1 MPARNIFLNYR
12 REDTAGHAG
21 RLFDRLNWR
30 FPGRVFRDVTGLAY
44 GFDFAKEI
52 ERKLADCD
60 VLIVVIGKYWLT
72 LRCDDGVTRRLDHEQ
87 DFVRL
92 EVATG
97 LRRNIPVIPV
107 LVDGAVMPK
116 AESLPDDLKPLVL
129 RNALT
134 INDPDFDVE
143 VARLIRQLELM
154 FGEQQPSPPP
164 PPKPKWSLWK
174 TAALAAGLGGLVLV
188 AVSIVALIRNSAPKS
203 VTPAPSSAQ
212 PAGSPLASMPTKPAS
227 APVEKR
233 QPAPTPTLAP
243 TPALAAPAPAEVSK
257 AVPSSG
263 AEESFDPVGT
273 WDVEAVETGDRA
285 VLTMDAY
292 HRYRG
297 SGTYEGERIVI
308 EGSWRPGPGSRS
320 ILFRANGDITDY
332 SMEIRNGS
340 RGVYNAVHS
349 YYGELV
355 LRRISR

>member
-1 MPARNIFLNYR
+1 MPAGNIFLNYR

-44 GFDFAKEI
+44 GFDFVKEI

-72 LRCDDGVTRRLDHEQ
+72 LRCDDGVTRRLDHEH

-107 LVDGAVMPK
+107 LVDGAAMPK

-164 PPKPKWSLWK
+164 PPPPKRSFWK
-174 TAALAAGLGGLVLV
+174 TLTLAAGLGGLVLA
-188 AVSIVALIRNSAPKS
+188 AVSVVALIRASAPQS
-203 VTPAPSSAQ
+203 VTPAPPSAR
-212 PAGSPLASMPTKPAS
+212 PAGSPLTSMPTKPTS
-227 APVEKR
+227 APVEKK
-233 QPAPTPTLAP
+233 QPVTTPTLAP
-243 TPALAAPAPAEVSK
+243 PAAPTPSEVSK
-257 AVPSSG
+257 AVAASS

-273 WDVEAVETGDRA
+273 WDVEAVATGDRA

-297 SGTYEGERIVI
+297 SGTYDGERIVI

-340 RGVYNAVHS
+340 RGVYNAFHS